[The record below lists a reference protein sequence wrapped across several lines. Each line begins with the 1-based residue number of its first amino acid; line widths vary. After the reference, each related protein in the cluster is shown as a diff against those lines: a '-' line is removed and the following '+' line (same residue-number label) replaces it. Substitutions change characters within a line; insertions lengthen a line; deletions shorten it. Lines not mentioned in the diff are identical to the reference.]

1 MRKNTFKSL
10 PYWDGDEVKPVQI
23 PRLRLLDTFD
33 CLRMENLMRNIDLSP
48 LYRTIVGF
56 DRMANLIE
64 TAARQEQAPNWP
76 PYNVMQFDEDQYRI
90 EIAVAGFAQNDLDIE
105 IKEGLLTVKGDKTT
119 NVEET
124 KYLHRGIAERAF
136 ERRFQLADHVKVVGA
151 NLENGLLVIDL
162 KREIPE
168 AAKPRK
174 ISIGNV
180 ENLPTIEKTAN
191 NDSKQAKEVA

>member
-1 MRKNTFKSL
+1 M
-10 PYWDGDEVKPVQI
+10 KPVQI

>member
-1 MRKNTFKSL
+1 
-10 PYWDGDEVKPVQI
+10 
-23 PRLRLLDTFD
+23 
-33 CLRMENLMRNIDLSP
+33 MRNIDLSP

-64 TAARQEQAPNWP
+64 TAARQEQSPNWP

-90 EIAVAGFAQNDLDIE
+90 EIAVAGFAQDDLDIE